1 MAEVRKI
8 NWMLLMLPV
17 PLPWLLIR
25 IPIPILFLFWLLLS
39 GPLEMQM
46 QMKCLHQVRGGAE
59 IMPLFRF
66 VQTPPDKSRTT
77 EDYGMQCGLRPEL
90 LWKRVQNCSLFKLI
104 KSLKTHNEITQTGR
118 GQADIQ
124 IRKRIWPVYMQIAGQ
139 TWGKLNFLFDF
150 WPARKFIW

>member
-1 MAEVRKI
+1 MNAVDAASAPA
-8 NWMLLMLPV
+8 LAPDPDSDSDSV
-17 PLPWLLIR
+17 PALAPA
-25 IPIPILFLFWLLLS
+25 P

-90 LWKRVQNCSLFKLI
+90 L
-104 KSLKTHNEITQTGR
+104 
-118 GQADIQ
+118 
-124 IRKRIWPVYMQIAGQ
+124 
-139 TWGKLNFLFDF
+139 
-150 WPARKFIW
+150 